1 MQLNSLVTLC
11 GSGGCPTV
19 YTTDGDEVIVQGYLP
34 AGQTSQGVPEGEG
47 RVIIPRE
54 LLREAARRLLAS
66 S

>member
-1 MQLNSLVTLC
+1 MQLNSLVTVC

-19 YTTDGDEVIVQGYLP
+19 YTTDGGEVIVQGYLP
-34 AGQTSQGVPEGEG
+34 ESQLSREAPMGEG
-47 RVIIPRE
+47 RVIIPLD